1 MQKPFGSFLWAN
13 MGNAALKLRDM
24 DLVNAFT
31 EFGIVS
37 AQEKQMAKEVETYIQ
52 K

>member
-1 MQKPFGSFLWAN
+1 MQKPFGGILRAEL
-13 MGNAALKLRDM
+13 GNAALKLRDM
-24 DLVNAFT
+24 NLVDAFT